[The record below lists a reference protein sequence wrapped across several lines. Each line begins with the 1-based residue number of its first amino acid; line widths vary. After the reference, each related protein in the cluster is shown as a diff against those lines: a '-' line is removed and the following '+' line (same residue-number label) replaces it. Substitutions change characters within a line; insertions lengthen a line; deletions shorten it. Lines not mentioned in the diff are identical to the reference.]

1 MALSV
6 LVVDDSSVMRSIVIR
21 TLRMSG
27 LELNEVLQAGNGK
40 EALEIL
46 GKTWVDLVLLD
57 INMPVMNGIEM
68 IESIRKIP
76 ELADLPMI
84 VVSTESSTT
93 RIDTLKQRG
102 IGFVHKPFT
111 PELLRNSVVQL
122 TGVTVNETSSDG
134 SF

>member
-1 MALSV
+1 VKIQKKRHGQQFLNMLPAINPDIV
-6 LVVDDSSVMRSIVIR
+6 LI
-21 TLRMSG
+21 
-27 LELNEVLQAGNGK
+27 
-40 EALEIL
+40 
-46 GKTWVDLVLLD
+46 D

-76 ELADLPMI
+76 ELSDLPMI

-111 PELLRNSVVQL
+111 AEMLRNSVIQL
-122 TGVTVNETSSDG
+122 TGVTVNETTSDG

>member
-111 PELLRNSVVQL
+111 PEMLRNSVVQL

>member
-1 MALSV
+1 MALNV

-27 LELNEVLQAGNGK
+27 LELNDVLQAGNGQ

-46 GKTWVDLVLLD
+46 GKNWVDLVLLD
-57 INMPVMNGIEM
+57 INMPVMNGMEM
-68 IESIRKIP
+68 IDSIRQIP

-84 VVSTESSTT
+84 VVSTESSST

-111 PELLRNSVVQL
+111 AEMLRNSVIQL
-122 TGVTVNETSSDG
+122 TGVTLNETSSDA

>member
-27 LELNEVLQAGNGK
+27 LELNDVLQAGNGK

-76 ELADLPMI
+76 ELSDLPMI

-111 PELLRNSVVQL
+111 AEMLRNSVIQL

>member
-76 ELADLPMI
+76 ELSDLPMI

-111 PELLRNSVVQL
+111 AEMLRNSVIQL
-122 TGVTVNETSSDG
+122 TGVTVNETTSDG